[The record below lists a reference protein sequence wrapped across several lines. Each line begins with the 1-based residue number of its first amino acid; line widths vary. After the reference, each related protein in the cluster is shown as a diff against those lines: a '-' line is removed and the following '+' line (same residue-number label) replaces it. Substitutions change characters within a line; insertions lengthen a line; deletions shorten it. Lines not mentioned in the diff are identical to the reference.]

1 MSFYMTYLTAP
12 NKYVLYLETLFSV
25 RFAYSNHIF
34 DTPTKCKYTIKYMF
48 YYQYSP
54 TCFGVMCHLQGGP
67 LSYAQ
72 NYVTIFDYTSEDTI
86 YMGNNI

>member
-1 MSFYMTYLTAP
+1 MTYLTAP

-34 DTPTKCKYTIKYMF
+34 NTPTKYKYTIKYMF

-54 TCFGVMCHLQGGP
+54 TCFGVYCAIFREDLCRMLKTMLQY
-67 LSYAQ
+67 LITNLKIQYIW
-72 NYVTIFDYTSEDTI
+72 VII
-86 YMGNNI
+86 L